1 MLMLKNGGIKILD
14 QNSMYRRYE
23 PPKQELLKREQLELL
38 LAISKFFYYERYKSI
53 GKIKKVYVGL
63 NGNCC

>member
-38 LAISKFFYYERYKSI
+38 LAISKFFYYERHKSI

>member
-38 LAISKFFYYERYKSI
+38 PHQNFFIMKDVNPLEK
-53 GKIKKVYVGL
+53 
-63 NGNCC
+63 

>member
-38 LAISKFFYYERYKSI
+38 LAIS
-53 GKIKKVYVGL
+53 
-63 NGNCC
+63 

>member
-38 LAISKFFYYERYKSI
+38 LAISIFFIMKDINPLEK
-53 GKIKKVYVGL
+53 
-63 NGNCC
+63 